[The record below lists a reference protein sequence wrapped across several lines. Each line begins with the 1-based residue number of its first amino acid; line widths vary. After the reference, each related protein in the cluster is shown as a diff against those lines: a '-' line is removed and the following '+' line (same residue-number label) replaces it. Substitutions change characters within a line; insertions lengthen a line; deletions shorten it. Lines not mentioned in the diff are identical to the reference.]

1 MDKASKI
8 KVLRDLLQI
17 DTANGNELA
26 VATYLQRLLQQ
37 YGLAAKVLEFA
48 PNRANLVLDIGTG
61 DPVLG
66 ITGHMDTVALGDTDQ
81 WTFPPLAAHVQGD
94 RIYGR
99 GAADMKSGLAA
110 QVLALIELVSAGKLP
125 GHVRWLATA
134 GEEYGTP
141 GANRLEKAGLARDL
155 AALVVGEPTSGN
167 IVYAHAGSFNYR
179 VVSQGKAVHSS
190 EPSQGKNALAAL
202 VDFCVA
208 ERTLF
213 ADVPADPYL
222 GEVKHSV
229 TIMHGGDQVNTIP
242 DHAELYGNIRAT
254 KVFGNELVSQRL
266 QKLVTQINA
275 QRQAQLTLEVLHDWR
290 PVGTDPESSLV
301 QLALA
306 SSQAAYAAYPD
317 HAEPMLTT
325 INGATD
331 ASVFVK
337 SNPDLPVVLLGPD
350 DWNIAHQVDEYT
362 SISSYL
368 ATIEAYKKLIVGY
381 FN

>member
-1 MDKASKI
+1 MEKTEKLKI
-8 KVLRDLLQI
+8 LTDLIAIPTVNQ
-17 DTANGNELA
+17 NEAA
-26 VATYLQRLLQQ
+26 VANYLQDLFQAH
-37 YGLAAKVLEFA
+37 GLTATVDEFT
-48 PNRANLVLDIGTG
+48 PGRANLILEVGAG
-61 DPVLG
+61 DHVLG
-66 ITGHMDTVALGDTDQ
+66 ITGHMDTVAVGEEKFWQ
-81 WTFPPLAAHVQGD
+81 HPPFEAAIDGD

-110 QVLALIELVSAGKLP
+110 QVLALIELVSVGKLP

-141 GANRLEKAGLARDL
+141 GANRLEKVGLARDL

-266 QKLVTQINA
+266 QKLVARINA
-275 QRQAQLTLEVLHDWR
+275 QGQAQLTLEVLHDWR
-290 PVGTDPESSLV
+290 PVGTDPKASLV

-350 DWNIAHQVDEYT
+350 DWNVAHQVDEYT